1 MGTFQKLYLFQNKK
15 LFLLHNVK
23 VFPVSGEMFPGDP
36 RCRLEVEDDLCGQ
49 SCQRGQAHLTT
60 QVPGSLSHYGK
71 PQTIAGTR
79 AHVVIAED
87 ILSSLNPSAK
97 IRNLDGD
104 FLVTFNHQNRDG
116 FSRLSTSVST
126 SLYSCSYRIQ
136 ENTVQDLPDM
146 VMSQISD

>member
-1 MGTFQKLYLFQNKK
+1 
-15 LFLLHNVK
+15 
-23 VFPVSGEMFPGDP
+23 MFPGDP

-71 PQTIAGTR
+71 PQTIGGGIR
-79 AHVVIAED
+79 AHIP
-87 ILSSLNPSAK
+87 SSLNPSAK

-116 FSRLSTSVST
+116 LSRLTTSVST

-146 VMSQISD
+146 VMSQIND